1 MSYLKNLIITVL
13 KLQPN
18 TSLQTETQKNRHG
31 IPNYDCRGQNVE
43 LQNFAIKKKPLDWA
57 KTFIY
62 STTCVPLSPFLA
74 HAPVDSV
81 SRK

>member
-1 MSYLKNLIITVL
+1 MIAGGKMLNYKI
-13 KLQPN
+13 LQ
-18 TSLQTETQKNRHG
+18 L
-31 IPNYDCRGQNVE
+31 
-43 LQNFAIKKKPLDWA
+43 KKKPLDWA